1 MNKKAF
7 FCLLCI
13 YLFIYILNFLT
24 PMSFGDDYVYAFI
37 WPEQPMY
44 VPLPE
49 TIDRVSSFSDLLISQ
64 WSHYFTGNGRAPAHL
79 LVQFFIWQGKQ
90 FYNFLN
96 AFISVLLILEICWIS
111 DRGIVSFKHLNAKML
126 LGVFF
131 SLWAFTPGFNPVF
144 LWICGACNYLWMAVF
159 LLAFLIPYVRKFYAT
174 SERIEHRHLFTL
186 KMFVLGLIA
195 GWGNEN
201 SVCWI
206 IALLILFSVVNR
218 KSGEHEGWMYSG
230 LAGLVFGY
238 ALLIFAPGNMTRL
251 HVKFGS
257 NWLNSQTIN
266 DNFHIF
272 SIVLMFQLILWYFSA
287 KSINAL
293 RKEQSS
299 SLIVK
304 KDIALA
310 KILCF
315 IAFGMSAMMLASP
328 SFPLRSGFPGTIQ
341 LIIAANILLHIQREN
356 NIIQINAIARKF
368 LVSVGSLYF
377 LMTSLITFQHSYSI
391 YTQMEN
397 MISEAKRM
405 QANSADTILTVE
417 RFKDSGPLPNL
428 LSGLHLSYFDLSED
442 INDWG
447 NVAFARYYGIK
458 GVRMVNR
465 QSEEVKSGA
474 KKLSETTPGE
484 YQSR

>member
-1 MNKKAF
+1 
-7 FCLLCI
+7 
-13 YLFIYILNFLT
+13 
-24 PMSFGDDYVYAFI
+24 
-37 WPEQPMY
+37 
-44 VPLPE
+44 
-49 TIDRVSSFSDLLISQ
+49 
-64 WSHYFTGNGRAPAHL
+64 
-79 LVQFFIWQGKQ
+79 
-90 FYNFLN
+90 
-96 AFISVLLILEICWIS
+96 
-111 DRGIVSFKHLNAKML
+111 
-126 LGVFF
+126 
-131 SLWAFTPGFNPVF
+131 
-144 LWICGACNYLWMAVF
+144 
-159 LLAFLIPYVRKFYAT
+159 
-174 SERIEHRHLFTL
+174 
-186 KMFVLGLIA
+186 
-195 GWGNEN
+195 
-201 SVCWI
+201 
-206 IALLILFSVVNR
+206 
-218 KSGEHEGWMYSG
+218 
-230 LAGLVFGY
+230 
-238 ALLIFAPGNMTRL
+238 
-251 HVKFGS
+251 
-257 NWLNSQTIN
+257 
-266 DNFHIF
+266 
-272 SIVLMFQLILWYFSA
+272 
-287 KSINAL
+287 
-293 RKEQSS
+293 
-299 SLIVK
+299 
-304 KDIALA
+304 
-310 KILCF
+310 
-315 IAFGMSAMMLASP
+315 MMLASP